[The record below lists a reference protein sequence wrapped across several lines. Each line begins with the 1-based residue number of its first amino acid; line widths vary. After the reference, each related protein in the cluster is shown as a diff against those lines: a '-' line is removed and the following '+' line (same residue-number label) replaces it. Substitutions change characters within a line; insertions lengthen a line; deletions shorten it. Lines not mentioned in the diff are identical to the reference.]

1 MSEEIQNEEEIV
13 VEDVQ
18 EEDLVENQELVQDT
32 PEEVAEESQES
43 LSDSVLDVL
52 LGEAK
57 KKNEAEDGEDE
68 EESDDEESDDDEDE
82 EMEEAVEVDE
92 ETIEESSEETEEES
106 IEESSEEVEE
116 ETLEEGVQTKA
127 GILADA
133 FSTIKSYKKHDLTKA
148 YEAMMQGDDDEE
160 EEMEEEDVDGEKDA
174 AANAAAIKKSA
185 PPKTK
190 AEMINAMYHEM
201 KKMKKDDLMA
211 AYGAI
216 KSAMDDE
223 EEEEMEEA
231 FATDLKVLA
240 DADSN
245 LTEDFKTKASTL
257 FEAAVAN
264 KVATIKE
271 DLENTYEDSLQE
283 EIVYIRETL
292 IEKIDNYL
300 TYVVEDWMSENQE
313 YVDNKLRTDI
323 AEDFMKNLKELFVE
337 SYIEVPESK
346 VDLVDSLSEDVE
358 ATKSELL
365 TVSEERDSL
374 ASQIE
379 ELQREKIISE
389 ATSELTSTQ
398 SSKFVKLLEGIE
410 FVDASSFE
418 TKVSVIKESFFNE
431 EEPKQ
436 ELEEEVSS
444 DETEIIVE
452 GEGDPNAELSPTMQ
466 KYLSSLSRIQ
476 HSIHNK

>member
-1 MSEEIQNEEEIV
+1 MSEEIQNEEIV

-57 KKNEAEDGEDE
+57 KKNEAEDEEDDE
-68 EESDDEESDDDEDE
+68 EESDDEESDDDEEEDE
-82 EMEEAVEVDE
+82 VEESVEVDE
-92 ETIEESSEETEEES
+92 ETIEESSEE
-106 IEESSEEVEE
+106 EVEE
-116 ETLEEGVQTKA
+116 EALEEGVQTKA

-133 FSTIKSYKKHDLTKA
+133 FSTIKSMKKHDLVKA
-148 YEAMMQGDDDEE
+148 FEAMHGDDEE
-160 EEMEEEDVDGEKDA
+160 EDEMEEADADGEKDA
-174 AANAAAIKKSA
+174 ATTAASIKKSA

-190 AEMINAMYHEM
+190 ADMINAMYKEM
-201 KKMKKDDLMA
+201 KGMKKDDLMA
-211 AYGAI
+211 AYDAI
-216 KSAMDDE
+216 KSSMHGDE
-223 EEEEMEEA
+223 DEEEMEEA

-245 LTEDFKTKASTL
+245 LTEDFKAKASTL

-271 DLENTYEDSLQE
+271 ELENTYEDSLQE
-283 EIVYIRETL
+283 EVVYIRETL

-323 AEDFMKNLKELFVE
+323 AEDFMKNLKDLFVE

-365 TVSEERDSL
+365 TISEERDSL
-374 ASQIE
+374 ASQIV

-410 FVDASSFE
+410 FVDASNFE
-418 TKVSVIKESFFNE
+418 TKVSVIKESFFNG
-431 EEPKQ
+431 EEPEQ

-452 GEGDPNAELSPTMQ
+452 GEADPAAELSPTMQ

-476 HSIHNK
+476 QNSHK

>member
-1 MSEEIQNEEEIV
+1 MSEEIQNEEIV

-57 KKNEAEDGEDE
+57 KKNEAEDEEDDE

-82 EMEEAVEVDE
+82 DEVEESVEVDE

-116 ETLEEGVQTKA
+116 EALEEGVQTKA

-133 FSTIKSYKKHDLTKA
+133 FSTIKSMKKHDLVKA
-148 YEAMMQGDDDEE
+148 FEAMNGDDEE
-160 EEMEEEDVDGEKDA
+160 EEEIEEG
-174 AANAAAIKKSA
+174 KS
-185 PPKTK
+185 PKPSTK
-190 AEMINAMYHEM
+190 AEMINAMYKEM
-201 KKMKKDDLMA
+201 KGMKKDDLMA
-211 AYGAI
+211 AYDAI
-216 KSAMDDE
+216 KSSMDGE
-223 EEEEMEEA
+223 EDEEEMEEA

-245 LTEDFKTKASTL
+245 LTEDFKAKASTL

-283 EIVYIRETL
+283 EVVYIRETL

-323 AEDFMKNLKELFVE
+323 AEDFMKNLKDLFVE

-389 ATSELTSTQ
+389 ATSDLTSTQ

-410 FVDASSFE
+410 FVDASNFE

-431 EEPKQ
+431 EEPTQ

-476 HSIHNK
+476 QNSHK

>member
-1 MSEEIQNEEEIV
+1 MSEEIQNEEIV

-43 LSDSVLDVL
+43 LSDSVLDIL

-57 KKNEAEDGEDE
+57 KKNEAEDEEDDE

-82 EMEEAVEVDE
+82 DDEVEESVEVDE
-92 ETIEESSEETEEES
+92 ETIEESSEE
-106 IEESSEEVEE
+106 EVEE
-116 ETLEEGVQTKA
+116 NLEEGVQTKA

-133 FSTIKSYKKHDLTKA
+133 FSTIKSMKKHDLSKA
-148 YEAMMQGDDDEE
+148 FEAMNGDDEDEE
-160 EEMEEEDVDGEKDA
+160 DEMEEGEV
-174 AANAAAIKKSA
+174 KSA

-190 AEMINAMYHEM
+190 AEMVNAMYKEMKEM
-201 KKMKKDDLMA
+201 KKGDLMA
-211 AYGAI
+211 AYDAI
-216 KSAMDDE
+216 KSSMDGE
-223 EEEEMEEA
+223 EDEEEMEEA

-245 LTEDFKTKASTL
+245 LTEDFKAKASIL

-271 DLENTYEDSLQE
+271 ELENTYEDSLQE
-283 EIVYIRETL
+283 EVVYIRETL
-292 IEKIDNYL
+292 IEKIDNYI
-300 TYVVEDWMSENQE
+300 TYVVEDWMSENRE

-323 AEDFMKNLKELFVE
+323 AEDFMKNLKDLFVE

-358 ATKSELL
+358 ATKSELIAI
-365 TVSEERDSL
+365 SESRDSL
-374 ASQIE
+374 ASQIV

-389 ATSELTSTQ
+389 ATLDLTSTQ
-398 SSKFVKLLEGIE
+398 TSKFVKLLEGIE
-410 FVDASSFE
+410 FVDASNFE

-431 EEPKQ
+431 EEPTQATQ
-436 ELEEEVSS
+436 ELEEEISS

-452 GEGDPNAELSPTMQ
+452 GEANPAAELSPTMQ

-476 HSIHNK
+476 QNIHNK

>member
-1 MSEEIQNEEEIV
+1 MSEEIQNEEIV

-57 KKNEAEDGEDE
+57 KKNEAEDEEDDE

-82 EMEEAVEVDE
+82 DEVEESVEVDE
-92 ETIEESSEETEEES
+92 ET

-133 FSTIKSYKKHDLTKA
+133 FSTIKSMKKHDLVKA
-148 YEAMMQGDDDEE
+148 FEAMHDDDEE
-160 EEMEEEDVDGEKDA
+160 EEIEEGDVDGEKDA
-174 AANAAAIKKSA
+174 ADTAASIKKSA
-185 PPKTK
+185 PPQTK
-190 AEMINAMYHEM
+190 AEMINAMYKEM
-201 KKMKKDDLMA
+201 KGMKKDDLMA
-211 AYGAI
+211 AYDAI
-216 KSAMDDE
+216 KSSMDGE
-223 EEEEMEEA
+223 EDEEEMEEA

-245 LTEDFKTKASTL
+245 LTEDFKAKASTL

-283 EIVYIRETL
+283 EVVYIRETL

-323 AEDFMKNLKELFVE
+323 AEDFMKNLKDLFVE

-389 ATSELTSTQ
+389 ATSDLTSTQ

-410 FVDASSFE
+410 FVDASNFE

-431 EEPKQ
+431 EEPTQ

-476 HSIHNK
+476 QNSHK

>member
-18 EEDLVENQELVQDT
+18 EEDLVENQELEQDA
-32 PEEVAEESQES
+32 PEEVAEETQES

-57 KKNEAEDGEDE
+57 KKNEAEDEEDE
-68 EESDDEESDDDEDE
+68 EESDDEESDEDEDE
-82 EMEEAVEVDE
+82 EEMEESVEVDE
-92 ETIEESSEETEEES
+92 EI

-116 ETLEEGVQTKA
+116 EALEEGVQTKA

-133 FSTIKSYKKHDLTKA
+133 FSTIKSMKKHDLVKA
-148 YEAMMQGDDDEE
+148 YEAMHGDDEE
-160 EEMEEEDVDGEKDA
+160 EEMEEEDVDGEKIAGD
-174 AANAAAIKKSA
+174 NASAIKKSA

-190 AEMINAMYHEM
+190 AEMINAMYKEM
-201 KKMKKDDLMA
+201 KGMKKDELMA
-211 AYGAI
+211 AYDAI
-216 KSAMDDE
+216 KDSMHGDE
-223 EEEEMEEA
+223 DEEEMEEA

-271 DLENTYEDSLQE
+271 ELENTYEDSLQE
-283 EIVYIRETL
+283 EVVYIRETL

-323 AEDFMKNLKELFVE
+323 AENFMENLKDLFVE

-379 ELQREKIISE
+379 ELQREKIINE
-389 ATSELTSTQ
+389 ATSDLTSTQ

-410 FVDASSFE
+410 FVDASNFE
-418 TKVSVIKESFFNE
+418 TKVSVIKESFFSE
-431 EEPKQ
+431 EEPTL

-476 HSIHNK
+476 QNSHK

>member
-1 MSEEIQNEEEIV
+1 MSEEIQNEEIV

-57 KKNEAEDGEDE
+57 KKNEAEDEEDD
-68 EESDDEESDDDEDE
+68 EESDDEESDDDEEDE
-82 EMEEAVEVDE
+82 VEESVEVDE
-92 ETIEESSEETEEES
+92 ETIEESSEE
-106 IEESSEEVEE
+106 VEE
-116 ETLEEGVQTKA
+116 DTLEEGVQTKA

-133 FSTIKSYKKHDLTKA
+133 FSTIKSMKKHDLVKA
-148 YEAMMQGDDDEE
+148 FEAMNGDNED
-160 EEMEEEDVDGEKDA
+160 EMEEG
-174 AANAAAIKKSA
+174 KS
-185 PPKTK
+185 PKPSTK
-190 AEMINAMYHEM
+190 ADMVNSMYKEM
-201 KKMKKDDLMA
+201 KGMKKDDLMA
-211 AYGAI
+211 AYDAI
-216 KSAMDDE
+216 KSSAEDE
-223 EEEEMEEA
+223 EDEEEMEEA

-257 FEAAVAN
+257 FEAAVSN

-271 DLENTYEDSLQE
+271 ELENTYEDSLQE
-283 EIVYIRETL
+283 EVVYIRETL

-300 TYVVEDWMSENQE
+300 TYVVEDWMTENQE

-323 AEDFMKNLKELFVE
+323 AEDFMKNLKDLFVE

-365 TVSEERDSL
+365 TISEERDSL

-410 FVDASSFE
+410 FVDASNFE

-431 EEPKQ
+431 EEPTQ

>member
-1 MSEEIQNEEEIV
+1 MSEEIQNEEIV

-57 KKNEAEDGEDE
+57 KKNEAEHEEDDE

-82 EMEEAVEVDE
+82 DEVEESVEVDE
-92 ETIEESSEETEEES
+92 ET

-133 FSTIKSYKKHDLTKA
+133 FSTIKSMKKHDLVKA
-148 YEAMMQGDDDEE
+148 FEAMHDDDEE
-160 EEMEEEDVDGEKDA
+160 EEIEEGDVDGEKDA
-174 AANAAAIKKSA
+174 ADTAASIKKSA
-185 PPKTK
+185 PPQTK
-190 AEMINAMYHEM
+190 AEMINAMYKEM
-201 KKMKKDDLMA
+201 KGMKKDDLMA
-211 AYGAI
+211 AYDAI
-216 KSAMDDE
+216 KSSMDGE
-223 EEEEMEEA
+223 EDEEEMEEA

-245 LTEDFKTKASTL
+245 LTEDFKAKASTL

-283 EIVYIRETL
+283 EVVYIRETL

-323 AEDFMKNLKELFVE
+323 AEDFMKNLKDLFVE

-410 FVDASSFE
+410 FVDASNFE

-431 EEPKQ
+431 EEPTQ

-476 HSIHNK
+476 QNSHK

>member
-1 MSEEIQNEEEIV
+1 MSEEIQNEEIV

-43 LSDSVLDVL
+43 LSDSVLDIL

-57 KKNEAEDGEDE
+57 KKNEAEDEEDDE
-68 EESDDEESDDDEDE
+68 EESDDEESDEDEDDEVE
-82 EMEEAVEVDE
+82 ESVEVDE
-92 ETIEESSEETEEES
+92 ETIEESSEE
-106 IEESSEEVEE
+106 EVEE
-116 ETLEEGVQTKA
+116 NLEEGVQTKA

-133 FSTIKSYKKHDLTKA
+133 FSTIKSMKKHDLSKA
-148 YEAMMQGDDDEE
+148 FEAMNGDDEDEE
-160 EEMEEEDVDGEKDA
+160 DEIEEGEV
-174 AANAAAIKKSA
+174 KSA

-190 AEMINAMYHEM
+190 AEMVNAMYKEM
-201 KKMKKDDLMA
+201 KGMKKDDLMA
-211 AYGAI
+211 AYDAI
-216 KSAMDDE
+216 KSSADGE
-223 EEEEMEEA
+223 EDEEEMEEA

-245 LTEDFKTKASTL
+245 LTEDFKAKASIL

-271 DLENTYEDSLQE
+271 ELENTYEDSLQE
-283 EIVYIRETL
+283 EVVYIRETL
-292 IEKIDNYL
+292 IEKIDNYI

-323 AEDFMKNLKELFVE
+323 AEDFMKNLKDLFVE

-358 ATKSELL
+358 ATKSELI
-365 TVSEERDSL
+365 TISEERDIL
-374 ASQIE
+374 ASQIV

-389 ATSELTSTQ
+389 ATLDLTSTQ
-398 SSKFVKLLEGIE
+398 TSKFVKLLEGIE
-410 FVDASSFE
+410 FVDASNFE

-431 EEPKQ
+431 EEPTQK
-436 ELEEEVSS
+436 LEEETSS
-444 DETEIIVE
+444 DKTEIIVE
-452 GEGDPNAELSPTMQ
+452 GEANPAAELSPTMQ

-476 HSIHNK
+476 QNIHNK

>member
-1 MSEEIQNEEEIV
+1 MSEEIQNEEIV

-57 KKNEAEDGEDE
+57 KKNEAEDEEEDEEE
-68 EESDDEESDDDEDE
+68 EESDDEESDEDE
-82 EMEEAVEVDE
+82 EEDEVEESVEVDE
-92 ETIEESSEETEEES
+92 ETIEESSEE
-106 IEESSEEVEE
+106 VEE
-116 ETLEEGVQTKA
+116 ALEEGVQTKA

-133 FSTIKSYKKHDLTKA
+133 FSTIKSMKKHDLVKA
-148 YEAMMQGDDDEE
+148 FEAMHGDDEE
-160 EEMEEEDVDGEKDA
+160 EDEMEEADVDGEKDA
-174 AANAAAIKKSA
+174 ATTAASIKKSA

-190 AEMINAMYHEM
+190 ADMINAMYKEM
-201 KKMKKDDLMA
+201 KGMKKDELMA
-211 AYGAI
+211 AYDAI
-216 KSAMDDE
+216 KDSMHGDE
-223 EEEEMEEA
+223 DEEEMEEA

-245 LTEDFKTKASTL
+245 LTEDFKAKASTL

-271 DLENTYEDSLQE
+271 ELENTYEDSLQE
-283 EIVYIRETL
+283 EVVYIRETL

-323 AEDFMKNLKELFVE
+323 AENFMKSLKDLFVE

-389 ATSELTSTQ
+389 ATSDLTSTQ

-410 FVDASSFE
+410 FVDASNFE

-431 EEPKQ
+431 EEPTL

-452 GEGDPNAELSPTMQ
+452 GEGNPNAELSPTMQ

-476 HSIHNK
+476 QNSHNK

>member
-18 EEDLVENQELVQDT
+18 EEDLVENQELEQDT
-32 PEEVAEESQES
+32 PEEVAEETQES
-43 LSDSVLDVL
+43 LSDSVLEVL

-57 KKNEAEDGEDE
+57 KKNEAEHEDEEDEDEEVNEESEEDEDE
-68 EESDDEESDDDEDE
+68 EEEVNEESEEDE
-82 EMEEAVEVDE
+82 EMEEEDDVDGE
-92 ETIEESSEETEEES
+92 EIAGDNAAEIKKSAPP
-106 IEESSEEVEE
+106 
-116 ETLEEGVQTKA
+116 QTKA

-133 FSTIKSYKKHDLTKA
+133 FSTIKSMKKHDLVKA
-148 YEAMMQGDDDEE
+148 YEAMHGDDEE
-160 EEMEEEDVDGEKDA
+160 EEMEEGMHEKP
-174 AANAAAIKKSA
+174 S
-185 PPKTK
+185 TK
-190 AEMINAMYHEM
+190 AEMINAMYKEM
-201 KKMKKDDLMA
+201 KGMKKDELMA
-211 AYGAI
+211 AYDAI
-216 KSAMDDE
+216 KDSMHGDE
-223 EEEEMEEA
+223 DEEEMEEA
-231 FATDLKVLA
+231 FAADLKVLA

-245 LTEDFKTKASTL
+245 LTEDFKAKASTL

-271 DLENTYEDSLQE
+271 ELENTYEESLQE
-283 EIVYIRETL
+283 EIVYIRESL

-323 AEDFMKNLKELFVE
+323 AENFMKNLKDLFVE

-346 VDLVDSLSEDVE
+346 VDLVDSLSEDIE

-389 ATSELTSTQ
+389 ATSDLTSTQ

-410 FVDASSFE
+410 FVDASNFE

-431 EEPKQ
+431 EEPTL

-452 GEGDPNAELSPTMQ
+452 GEGNPNAELSPTMQ
-466 KYLSSLSRIQ
+466 RYISSLSRIQ
-476 HSIHNK
+476 QNSHK

>member
-18 EEDLVENQELVQDT
+18 EEDLVENQELEQDT
-32 PEEVAEESQES
+32 PEEVAEETQES

-57 KKNEAEDGEDE
+57 KKNEAEDEEEDE
-68 EESDDEESDDDEDE
+68 EEVNEESDEDEDEDEDE
-82 EMEEAVEVDE
+82 EVNEESEEDEDMEEEDDVDGE
-92 ETIEESSEETEEES
+92 EIAGDNAAEIKKSASP
-106 IEESSEEVEE
+106 
-116 ETLEEGVQTKA
+116 QTKA

-133 FSTIKSYKKHDLTKA
+133 FSTIKSMKKHDLVKA
-148 YEAMMQGDDDEE
+148 YEAMHGDD
-160 EEMEEEDVDGEKDA
+160 EEMEEEEDIDGEEIAGD
-174 AANAAAIKKSA
+174 NAAAIKKSA
-185 PPKTK
+185 PPQTK
-190 AEMINAMYHEM
+190 AEMINAMYKEM
-201 KKMKKDDLMA
+201 KGMKKDELMA
-211 AYGAI
+211 AYDAI
-216 KSAMDDE
+216 KDSMHGDE
-223 EEEEMEEA
+223 DEEEMEEA
-231 FATDLKVLA
+231 FAADLKVLA

-245 LTEDFKTKASTL
+245 LTEDFKAKASTL

-271 DLENTYEDSLQE
+271 ELENTYEESLQE
-283 EIVYIRETL
+283 EIVYIRESL

-323 AEDFMKNLKELFVE
+323 AEDFMKNLKDLFVE

-346 VDLVDSLSEDVE
+346 VDLVDSLSEDIE

-389 ATSELTSTQ
+389 ATSDLTSTQ

-410 FVDASSFE
+410 FVDASNFE

-431 EEPKQ
+431 EEPTL

-452 GEGDPNAELSPTMQ
+452 GEGNPNAELSPTMQ
-466 KYLSSLSRIQ
+466 RYISSLSRIQ
-476 HSIHNK
+476 QNSHK

>member
-1 MSEEIQNEEEIV
+1 MSEEIQNEEIV

-57 KKNEAEDGEDE
+57 KKNEAEDEEDDE
-68 EESDDEESDDDEDE
+68 EESDDEESDDDEEEEEDE
-82 EMEEAVEVDE
+82 VEESVEVDE
-92 ETIEESSEETEEES
+92 ET

-133 FSTIKSYKKHDLTKA
+133 FSTIKSMKKHDLVKA
-148 YEAMMQGDDDEE
+148 FEAMNGDDEE
-160 EEMEEEDVDGEKDA
+160 EEDEMEEG
-174 AANAAAIKKSA
+174 KS
-185 PPKTK
+185 PKPSTK
-190 AEMINAMYHEM
+190 ADMINAMYKEM
-201 KKMKKDDLMA
+201 KGMKKDDLMA
-211 AYGAI
+211 AYDAI
-216 KSAMDDE
+216 KSSMDGE
-223 EEEEMEEA
+223 EDEEEMEEA

-245 LTEDFKTKASTL
+245 LTEDFKAKASTL

-271 DLENTYEDSLQE
+271 ELENTYEDSLQE
-283 EIVYIRETL
+283 EVVYIRETL

-323 AEDFMKNLKELFVE
+323 AEDFMKNLKDLFVE

-410 FVDASSFE
+410 FVDASNFE

-431 EEPKQ
+431 EEPEQ

-476 HSIHNK
+476 QNSHK

>member
-1 MSEEIQNEEEIV
+1 MSEEIQNEEIV

-57 KKNEAEDGEDE
+57 KKNEAEDEEDDE

-82 EMEEAVEVDE
+82 DEVEESVEVDE

-116 ETLEEGVQTKA
+116 EALEEGVQTKA

-133 FSTIKSYKKHDLTKA
+133 FSTIKSMKKHDLVKA
-148 YEAMMQGDDDEE
+148 FEAMNGDDEE
-160 EEMEEEDVDGEKDA
+160 EDEMEEG
-174 AANAAAIKKSA
+174 KS
-185 PPKTK
+185 PKPSTK
-190 AEMINAMYHEM
+190 ADMINAMYKEM
-201 KKMKKDDLMA
+201 KGMKKDDLMA

-216 KSAMDDE
+216 KSTMDGE
-223 EEEEMEEA
+223 EDEEEMEEA

-245 LTEDFKTKASTL
+245 LTEDFKAKASTL
-257 FEAAVAN
+257 FEAAVSN

-271 DLENTYEDSLQE
+271 ELENTYEDSLQE
-283 EIVYIRETL
+283 EVVYIRETL

-300 TYVVEDWMSENQE
+300 TYVVEDWMTENQE

-323 AEDFMKNLKELFVE
+323 AEDFMKNLKDLFVE

-365 TVSEERDSL
+365 TISEERDSL
-374 ASQIE
+374 AAQIE

-410 FVDASSFE
+410 FVDASNFE

-431 EEPKQ
+431 EEPTQ

-452 GEGDPNAELSPTMQ
+452 GEGDPNAELSTTMQ

-476 HSIHNK
+476 QNSHK

>member
-1 MSEEIQNEEEIV
+1 MSEEIQNEEIV

-57 KKNEAEDGEDE
+57 KKNEAEHEEDDE

-82 EMEEAVEVDE
+82 DEVEESVEVDE
-92 ETIEESSEETEEES
+92 ET

-133 FSTIKSYKKHDLTKA
+133 FSTIKSMKKHDLVKA
-148 YEAMMQGDDDEE
+148 YEAMHDDDEE
-160 EEMEEEDVDGEKDA
+160 EEIEEGDVDGEKDA
-174 AANAAAIKKSA
+174 ADTAASIKKSA
-185 PPKTK
+185 PPQTK
-190 AEMINAMYHEM
+190 AEMINAMYKEM
-201 KKMKKDDLMA
+201 KGMKKDDLMA
-211 AYGAI
+211 AYDAI
-216 KSAMDDE
+216 KSSMDGE
-223 EEEEMEEA
+223 EDEEEMEEA

-245 LTEDFKTKASTL
+245 LTEDFKAKASTL

-271 DLENTYEDSLQE
+271 ELENTYEDSLQE
-283 EIVYIRETL
+283 EVVYIRETL

-323 AEDFMKNLKELFVE
+323 AEDFMKNLKDLFVE

-374 ASQIE
+374 ASQVE

-389 ATSELTSTQ
+389 ATSDLTSTQ

-410 FVDASSFE
+410 FVDASNFE

-431 EEPKQ
+431 EEPTQ

-476 HSIHNK
+476 QNSHK

>member
-1 MSEEIQNEEEIV
+1 MSEEIQNEEIV

-57 KKNEAEDGEDE
+57 KKNEAEDEEDDE
-68 EESDDEESDDDEDE
+68 EESDDEESDEDDEDE
-82 EMEEAVEVDE
+82 VEESVEVDE

-116 ETLEEGVQTKA
+116 EALEEGVQTKA

-133 FSTIKSYKKHDLTKA
+133 FSTIKSMKKHDLVKA
-148 YEAMMQGDDDEE
+148 FEAMNGDDDEE
-160 EEMEEEDVDGEKDA
+160 DEMEEG
-174 AANAAAIKKSA
+174 KS
-185 PPKTK
+185 PKPSTK
-190 AEMINAMYHEM
+190 ADMINAMYKEM
-201 KKMKKDDLMA
+201 KGMKKDDLMA

-216 KSAMDDE
+216 KSTVDGE
-223 EEEEMEEA
+223 EDEEEMEEA

-245 LTEDFKTKASTL
+245 LTEDFKAKASTL
-257 FEAAVAN
+257 FEAAVSN

-271 DLENTYEDSLQE
+271 ELENTYEDSLQE
-283 EIVYIRETL
+283 EVVYIRETL

-300 TYVVEDWMSENQE
+300 TYVVEDWMTENQE

-323 AEDFMKNLKELFVE
+323 AEDFMKNLKDLFVE
-337 SYIEVPESK
+337 SYIEVPQSK

-365 TVSEERDSL
+365 TISEERDSL
-374 ASQIE
+374 AAQIE

-410 FVDASSFE
+410 FVDASNFE

-431 EEPKQ
+431 EEPTQ

-452 GEGDPNAELSPTMQ
+452 GEADPAAELSPTMQ

-476 HSIHNK
+476 QSIHNK

>member
-1 MSEEIQNEEEIV
+1 MSEEIQNEEIV

-32 PEEVAEESQES
+32 PEEVTEESQES

-57 KKNEAEDGEDE
+57 KKNEAEDEEDDE
-68 EESDDEESDDDEDE
+68 EESDDEESDDDEEDE
-82 EMEEAVEVDE
+82 VEESVEVDE

-133 FSTIKSYKKHDLTKA
+133 FSTIKSMKKHDLVKA
-148 YEAMMQGDDDEE
+148 FEAMNGDDEE
-160 EEMEEEDVDGEKDA
+160 EDEIEEGDVDGEKDA
-174 AANAAAIKKSA
+174 ATTAASIKKSS

-190 AEMINAMYHEM
+190 AEMVNAMYKEM
-201 KKMKKDDLMA
+201 KGMKKDDLMA
-211 AYGAI
+211 AYDAI
-216 KSAMDDE
+216 KSSAEDEEDE
-223 EEEEMEEA
+223 EEIEEA

-245 LTEDFKTKASTL
+245 LTEDFKAKASTL
-257 FEAAVAN
+257 FEAAVSN
-264 KVATIKE
+264 KVVTIKE
-271 DLENTYEDSLQE
+271 ELENTYEDSLQE
-283 EIVYIRETL
+283 EVVYIRETL

-300 TYVVEDWMSENQE
+300 TYVVEDWMTENQE

-323 AEDFMKNLKELFVE
+323 AEDFMKNLKDLFVE
-337 SYIEVPESK
+337 SYIEVPQNK

-365 TVSEERDSL
+365 TISEERDSL
-374 ASQIE
+374 ANQIA

-410 FVDASSFE
+410 FVDASNFE

-431 EEPKQ
+431 EEPTQ

-452 GEGDPNAELSPTMQ
+452 GEADPAAELSPTMQ

-476 HSIHNK
+476 QNIHNK

>member
-1 MSEEIQNEEEIV
+1 MSEEIQNEEIV

-57 KKNEAEDGEDE
+57 KKNEAEHEEDDE

-82 EMEEAVEVDE
+82 DEVEESVEVDE
-92 ETIEESSEETEEES
+92 ET

-133 FSTIKSYKKHDLTKA
+133 FSTIKSMKKHDLVKA
-148 YEAMMQGDDDEE
+148 YEAMHDDDEE
-160 EEMEEEDVDGEKDA
+160 EEIEEGDVDGEKDA
-174 AANAAAIKKSA
+174 ADTAASIKKSA
-185 PPKTK
+185 PPQTK
-190 AEMINAMYHEM
+190 AEMINAMYKEM
-201 KKMKKDDLMA
+201 KGMKKDDLMA
-211 AYGAI
+211 AYDAI
-216 KSAMDDE
+216 KSSMHGDD

-245 LTEDFKTKASTL
+245 LTEDFKAKASTL

-271 DLENTYEDSLQE
+271 ELENTYEDSLQE
-283 EIVYIRETL
+283 EVVYIRETL

-323 AEDFMKNLKELFVE
+323 AEDFMKNLKDLFVE

-365 TVSEERDSL
+365 AISEERDSL
-374 ASQIE
+374 AAQIE

-410 FVDASSFE
+410 FVDASNFE

-431 EEPKQ
+431 EEPTQ

-476 HSIHNK
+476 QNSHK

>member
-1 MSEEIQNEEEIV
+1 MSEEIQNEEIV

-57 KKNEAEDGEDE
+57 KKNEAEDEEDDE

-82 EMEEAVEVDE
+82 DEVEESVEVDE

-116 ETLEEGVQTKA
+116 EEALEEGVQTKA

-133 FSTIKSYKKHDLTKA
+133 FSTIKSMKKHDLVKA
-148 YEAMMQGDDDEE
+148 FEAMNGDDEE
-160 EEMEEEDVDGEKDA
+160 EDEMEEG
-174 AANAAAIKKSA
+174 KS
-185 PPKTK
+185 PKPSTK
-190 AEMINAMYHEM
+190 ADMINAMYKEM
-201 KKMKKDDLMA
+201 KGMKKDDLMA

-216 KSAMDDE
+216 KSTMDGE
-223 EEEEMEEA
+223 EDEEEMEEA

-245 LTEDFKTKASTL
+245 LTEDFKAKASTL
-257 FEAAVAN
+257 FEAAVSN

-271 DLENTYEDSLQE
+271 ELENTYEDSLQE
-283 EIVYIRETL
+283 EVVYIRETL

-323 AEDFMKNLKELFVE
+323 AEDFMKNLKDLFVE

-365 TVSEERDSL
+365 TISEERDSL
-374 ASQIE
+374 AAQIE

-410 FVDASSFE
+410 FVDASNFE

-431 EEPKQ
+431 EEPTQ

-452 GEGDPNAELSPTMQ
+452 GEADPAAELSPTMQ

-476 HSIHNK
+476 QNIHNK

>member
-1 MSEEIQNEEEIV
+1 MSEEIQNEEIV

-57 KKNEAEDGEDE
+57 KKNEAEHEEDDE

-82 EMEEAVEVDE
+82 DEVEESVEVDE
-92 ETIEESSEETEEES
+92 ET

-133 FSTIKSYKKHDLTKA
+133 FSTIKSMKKHDLVKA
-148 YEAMMQGDDDEE
+148 YEAMHDDDEE
-160 EEMEEEDVDGEKDA
+160 EEIEEGDVDGEKDA
-174 AANAAAIKKSA
+174 ADTAASIKKSA
-185 PPKTK
+185 PPQTK
-190 AEMINAMYHEM
+190 AEMINAMYKEM
-201 KKMKKDDLMA
+201 KGMKKDDLMA
-211 AYGAI
+211 AYDAI
-216 KSAMDDE
+216 KSSMHGDD

-245 LTEDFKTKASTL
+245 LTEDFKAKASTL

-271 DLENTYEDSLQE
+271 ELENTYEDSLQE
-283 EIVYIRETL
+283 EVVYIRETL

-323 AEDFMKNLKELFVE
+323 AEDFMKNLKDLFVE

-374 ASQIE
+374 AAQIE

-410 FVDASSFE
+410 FVDASNFE

-431 EEPKQ
+431 EEPTQ

-476 HSIHNK
+476 QNSHK

>member
-1 MSEEIQNEEEIV
+1 MSEEIQNEEIV

-57 KKNEAEDGEDE
+57 KKNEAEDEEDDE
-68 EESDDEESDDDEDE
+68 EESDDEESDDDEEEDE
-82 EMEEAVEVDE
+82 VEESVEVDE

-116 ETLEEGVQTKA
+116 EALEEGVQTKA

-133 FSTIKSYKKHDLTKA
+133 FSTIKSMKKHDLVKA
-148 YEAMMQGDDDEE
+148 FEAMNGDDEE
-160 EEMEEEDVDGEKDA
+160 EDEMEEG
-174 AANAAAIKKSA
+174 KS
-185 PPKTK
+185 PKPSTK
-190 AEMINAMYHEM
+190 ADMINAMYKEM
-201 KKMKKDDLMA
+201 KGMKKDDLMA
-211 AYGAI
+211 AYDAI
-216 KSAMDDE
+216 KDSMHGDE
-223 EEEEMEEA
+223 DEEEMEEA

-245 LTEDFKTKASTL
+245 LTEDFKAKASTL

-271 DLENTYEDSLQE
+271 ELENTYEDSLQE
-283 EIVYIRETL
+283 EVVYIRETL

-323 AEDFMKNLKELFVE
+323 AEDFMKNLKDLFVE

-365 TVSEERDSL
+365 TISEERDSL
-374 ASQIE
+374 ASQIV

-410 FVDASSFE
+410 FVDASNFE
-418 TKVSVIKESFFNE
+418 TKVSVIKESFFNG
-431 EEPKQ
+431 EEPEQ

-452 GEGDPNAELSPTMQ
+452 GEGNPNAELSPTMQ

-476 HSIHNK
+476 QNIHNK

>member
-1 MSEEIQNEEEIV
+1 MSEEIQNEEIV

-57 KKNEAEDGEDE
+57 KKNEAEHEEDDE
-68 EESDDEESDDDEDE
+68 EESDDEESDDDEEEDE
-82 EMEEAVEVDE
+82 VEESVEVDE

-116 ETLEEGVQTKA
+116 EALEEGVQTKA

-133 FSTIKSYKKHDLTKA
+133 FSTIKSMKKHDLVKA
-148 YEAMMQGDDDEE
+148 FEAMNGDDEE
-160 EEMEEEDVDGEKDA
+160 EDEMEEG
-174 AANAAAIKKSA
+174 KS
-185 PPKTK
+185 PKPSTK
-190 AEMINAMYHEM
+190 ADMINAMYKEM
-201 KKMKKDDLMA
+201 KGMKKDDLMA
-211 AYGAI
+211 AYDAI
-216 KSAMDDE
+216 KDSMHGDE
-223 EEEEMEEA
+223 DEEEMEEA

-245 LTEDFKTKASTL
+245 LTEDFKAKASTL

-271 DLENTYEDSLQE
+271 ELENTYEDSLQE
-283 EIVYIRETL
+283 EVVYIRETL

-323 AEDFMKNLKELFVE
+323 AEDFMKNLKDLFVE

-365 TVSEERDSL
+365 TISEERDSL
-374 ASQIE
+374 ASQIV

-410 FVDASSFE
+410 FVDASNFE
-418 TKVSVIKESFFNE
+418 TKVSVIKESFFNG
-431 EEPKQ
+431 EEPEQ

-452 GEGDPNAELSPTMQ
+452 GEGNPNAELSPTMQ

-476 HSIHNK
+476 QNIHNK

>member
-1 MSEEIQNEEEIV
+1 MSEEIQNEEIV

-32 PEEVAEESQES
+32 PEEVAEASQES
-43 LSDSVLDVL
+43 HSDSVLDIL

-57 KKNEAEDGEDE
+57 KNNEAEDEEDDE
-68 EESDDEESDDDEDE
+68 DESDDEESDDDEDE
-82 EMEEAVEVDE
+82 DEDDEVEESVEVDE
-92 ETIEESSEETEEES
+92 ETIEESSEE
-106 IEESSEEVEE
+106 EVEE
-116 ETLEEGVQTKA
+116 NLEEGVQTKA

-133 FSTIKSYKKHDLTKA
+133 FSTIKSMKKHDLSKA
-148 YEAMMQGDDDEE
+148 FEAMNGDDEDEE
-160 EEMEEEDVDGEKDA
+160 DEMEEGEV
-174 AANAAAIKKSA
+174 KSA

-190 AEMINAMYHEM
+190 AEMVNAMYKEM
-201 KKMKKDDLMA
+201 KGMKKDDLMA
-211 AYGAI
+211 AFDAI
-216 KSAMDDE
+216 KSTADGE
-223 EEEEMEEA
+223 EEDEEEMEEA

-245 LTEDFKTKASTL
+245 LTEDFKAKASIL

-271 DLENTYEDSLQE
+271 ELENTYEDSLQE
-283 EIVYIRETL
+283 EVVYIRETL
-292 IEKIDNYL
+292 IEKIDNYI

-323 AEDFMKNLKELFVE
+323 AEDFMKNLKDLFVE

-358 ATKSELL
+358 ATKSELI
-365 TVSEERDSL
+365 TISEERDYL
-374 ASQIE
+374 ASQIV

-389 ATSELTSTQ
+389 ATLDLTSTQ
-398 SSKFVKLLEGIE
+398 TSKFVKLLEGIE
-410 FVDASSFE
+410 FVDASNFE

-431 EEPKQ
+431 EEPTQATQ
-436 ELEEEVSS
+436 ELEEETSS
-444 DETEIIVE
+444 DKTEIIVE
-452 GEGDPNAELSPTMQ
+452 GEANPAAELSPTMQ

-476 HSIHNK
+476 QNIHNK

>member
-1 MSEEIQNEEEIV
+1 MSEEKQNEEIV

-18 EEDLVENQELVQDT
+18 EENLVENQELVQDT
-32 PEEVAEESQES
+32 PEEVTEESVEN
-43 LSDSVLDVL
+43 LSDSVLNVL

-57 KKNEAEDGEDE
+57 KKNEAEHGDEESDE
-68 EESDDEESDDDEDE
+68 EESDDEESDEEEDE
-82 EMEEAVEVDE
+82 EEENEVEESVEVDE

-106 IEESSEEVEE
+106 VEESSEEESVEDE
-116 ETLEEGVQTKA
+116 ALEESVKTKA

-133 FSTIKSYKKHDLTKA
+133 FSTIKSMKKHDLVKA
-148 YEAMMQGDDDEE
+148 YEAMHGDDDEE
-160 EEMEEEDVDGEKDA
+160 EEMEEGMHDKP
-174 AANAAAIKKSA
+174 S
-185 PPKTK
+185 TK
-190 AEMINAMYHEM
+190 AEMINAMYKEM
-201 KKMKKDDLMA
+201 KEMKKDDLMA
-211 AYGAI
+211 TYDAI
-216 KSAMDDE
+216 MSSMAGE
-223 EEEEMEEA
+223 EDEEEMEEA

-240 DADSN
+240 DAESN

-271 DLENTYEDSLQE
+271 ELENTYEDSLQE
-283 EIVYIRETL
+283 EVVYIRESL

-300 TYVVEDWMSENQE
+300 TYVVEDWMTENQE

-323 AEDFMKNLKELFVE
+323 AEDFMKNLKNLFVE

-358 ATKSELL
+358 TTKSELF

-374 ASQIE
+374 AAQIV

-389 ATSELTSTQ
+389 ATSDLTSTQ

-410 FVDASSFE
+410 FIDSSNFE
-418 TKVSVIKESFFNE
+418 SKVQVIKESFFTE
-431 EEPKQ
+431 EETV
-436 ELEEEVSS
+436 ETLEEENSS

-452 GEGDPNAELSPTMQ
+452 GETTPNAELSPAMQ
-466 KYLSSLSRIQ
+466 RYMSSLSRIQ
-476 HSIHNK
+476 QNNHK